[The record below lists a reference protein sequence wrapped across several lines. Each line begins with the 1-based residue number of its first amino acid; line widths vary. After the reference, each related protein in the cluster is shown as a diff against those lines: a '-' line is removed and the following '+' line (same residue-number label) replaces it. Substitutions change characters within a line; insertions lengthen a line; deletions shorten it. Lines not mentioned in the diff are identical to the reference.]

1 MSLNSDNKDSRM
13 PPPVVAHCIIH
24 WIIDPENSPK
34 DIEHYIFTSSPLR
47 AKVHQWLFQVSTKLL
62 PVKIDLTKHIF
73 TW

>member
-34 DIEHYIFTSSPLR
+34 DIEHYIFTSSP
-47 AKVHQWLFQVSTKLL
+47 ASKSHQLLFQVSTKLL
-62 PVKIDLTKHIF
+62 PVKMD
-73 TW
+73 